1 MATLEYLGRGGR
13 TLPQS
18 LMQGMLQIGK
28 NSFFGFRNLIVIAAC
43 PCRKSAS
50 SAPPEFSNSEAP
62 SADLEAGNHG
72 AATTYF
78 AIPCAD

>member
-50 SAPPEFSNSEAP
+50 SARPEF